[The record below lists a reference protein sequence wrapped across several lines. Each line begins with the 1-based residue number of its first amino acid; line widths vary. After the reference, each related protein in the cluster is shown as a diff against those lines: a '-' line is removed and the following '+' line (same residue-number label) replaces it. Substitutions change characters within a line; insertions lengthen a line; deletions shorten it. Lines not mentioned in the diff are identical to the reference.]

1 MSGAERRISP
11 RKPCVVPVRFRIAAN
26 GGRETL
32 GLREAARNSVTHEG
46 EVLNLSENGVY
57 FTSRM
62 KLSVGEPLA
71 SARTYWTG
79 SRAGAVQCASSSRGR
94 SFRFGRDRRNWR
106 RCRSLRSGCGH
117 AGLVQLGTVRD
128 RMMIRGYSIE
138 NAARR

>member
-11 RKPCVVPVRFRIAAN
+11 RKPCVVPVRFRIVAN

-62 KLSVGEPLA
+62 KLIVGEPLEMHLTLPRELTGRNPEQVRCT
-71 SARTYWTG
+71 ARVVHVEDRSDLG
-79 SRAGAVQCASSSRGR
+79 GIAGIGAVVD
-94 SFRFGRDRRNWR
+94 RFEPIGATRDWSN
-106 RCRSLRSGCGH
+106 
-117 AGLVQLGTVRD
+117 
-128 RMMIRGYSIE
+128 
-138 NAARR
+138 

>member
-62 KLSVGEPLA
+62 KLIVGEPLEMHLTLPRELTGRNPEQVRCT
-71 SARTYWTG
+71 ARVVHVEDRSDLG
-79 SRAGAVQCASSSRGR
+79 GIAGIGAVVD
-94 SFRFGRDRRNWR
+94 RFEPIGATRDWSN
-106 RCRSLRSGCGH
+106 
-117 AGLVQLGTVRD
+117 
-128 RMMIRGYSIE
+128 
-138 NAARR
+138 